1 MLVRYAGV
9 PEVITDPDE
18 SIEGWVP
25 TADGAFVVGEP
36 QGAPGWFP
44 ANDNPQDKATFDMAI
59 TVPDGLTALGNGVLA
74 ARFSPSRAHDLG
86 VARGPTRWPPTWRRR
101 PTAASTLT
109 QSRVGG
115 IPVYNAVDPT
125 LSAELGPLLDEVP
138 DIVRFFSALY
148 GPYPFNAAG
157 AIVDDAPDVGYAL
170 ESQTKPNFAFVPDE
184 ATLVHEL
191 AHQWFGDAVTLRQ
204 WPDIWLHEGF
214 AAWSEWIWSERH
226 GGPSAQEIFEEL
238 FNDAGDAAPLGPARP
253 AACPRPPSLF
263 SDSVYDRGAMTL
275 QALRVEVGDAT
286 FFRIL
291 RDWFAQ
297 HRYGNATTADFIAL
311 AERDSHRNL
320 RGFFQLWLDKPGRV
334 GTPNPAAAPQPAAT
348 LAAPQHRALRVRPVA
363 RPSWR
368 DRVGG
373 YSGALEA
380 PAALAARGGRTAR
393 RCASA
398 STADDGPSSARGEP
412 DISSRSAVP
421 AHSRGLRRLARSARF
436 AHRHTLPEGD
446 GARSSTSRSFLDER
460 SAPGQSPRGPRQTAT
475 AAPCGPRARRRPGRR
490 RRPSAPRASAA
501 ARAPSRARWWP
512 THGRRASSVS
522 RSRMRSRRV
531 RAARLAAAT
540 PSPA

>member
-1 MLVRYAGV
+1 MAMAALALGAAPAGADIGAPGLGDPLFPLAGNGGYDVAHYGLTLDYDRASGRLDATAVISARATQSLTRFDLDLRGFDISLLLVDGRPASHRRAGQELIVTPREGLKKGRDFTVIVRYAGV

-44 ANDNPQDKATFDMAI
+44 SNDNPQDKATFDEAI
-59 TVPDGLTALGNGVLA
+59 TVPDGITALGNGVLVT
-74 ARFSPSRAHDLG
+74 RFSH
-86 VARGPTRWPPTWRRR
+86 RGRTTWVWHESD
-101 PTAASTLT
+101 PMATYLATATNGRFALT
-109 QSRVGG
+109 QTRVGA

-184 ATLVHEL
+184 TTLVHEL

-214 AAWSEWIWSERH
+214 AEWSEWIWSERH
-226 GGPSAQEIFEEL
+226 GGDSAQMIFDEIVADRSE
-238 FNDAGDAAPLGPARP
+238 DAPLHWDPAPGLVTDAAA
-253 AACPRPPSLF
+253 LF

-275 QALRVEVGDAT
+275 QALRVEVGDPT

-311 AERDSHRNL
+311 AQRDSHRNL
-320 RGFFQLWLDKPGRV
+320 RAFFEKWLYTPGQV
-334 GTPNPAAAPQPAAT
+334 EQATAAAQPA
-348 LAAPQHRALRVRPVA
+348 VA
-363 RPSWR
+363 Q
-368 DRVGG
+368 
-373 YSGALEA
+373 
-380 PAALAARGGRTAR
+380 ALAARGHR
-393 RCASA
+393 R
-398 STADDGPSSARGEP
+398 
-412 DISSRSAVP
+412 
-421 AHSRGLRRLARSARF
+421 H
-436 AHRHTLPEGD
+436 
-446 GARSSTSRSFLDER
+446 
-460 SAPGQSPRGPRQTAT
+460 
-475 AAPCGPRARRRPGRR
+475 
-490 RRPSAPRASAA
+490 
-501 ARAPSRARWWP
+501 
-512 THGRRASSVS
+512 
-522 RSRMRSRRV
+522 
-531 RAARLAAAT
+531 
-540 PSPA
+540 

>member
-1 MLVRYAGV
+1 MTAARAGLITVVLALAAALPAHAAGGWGFGSPGLGDPFFPLAGNGGYDVGHYGLALDYTPATGELDATAVIQARATQSLARFDLDLRGFDVTRLLVDDRPAAYRRSGQELIITPRRALRPGADFTVLVRYAGV
-9 PEVITDPDE
+9 PEVITDPDD

-44 ANDNPQDKATFDMAI
+44 ANDNPQDKASFDMAI

-74 ARFSPSRAHDLG
+74 GRSSRHGRTTWVWHEGDPMATYLATATNGRFE
-86 VARGPTRWPPTWRRR
+86 
-101 PTAASTLT
+101 LT
-109 QSRVGG
+109 QTQVGG

-125 LSAELGPLLDEVP
+125 LAAELGPLLDEVP
-138 DIVRFFSALY
+138 DIVRFFSGLY

-184 ATLVHEL
+184 TTLVHEL

-214 AAWSEWIWSERH
+214 ATWSEWIWSERH
-226 GGPSAQEIFEEL
+226 GGPSAQEIFDEV
-238 FNDAGDAAPLGPARP
+238 FADDDPAIWDPPPGRVPSAAE
-253 AACPRPPSLF
+253 LF

-297 HRYGNATTADFIAL
+297 HRYGNATTAEFIAL

-320 RGFFQLWLDKPGRV
+320 NGFFRLWLFKPGRV

-348 LAAPQHRALRVRPVA
+348 LAAPQHR
-363 RPSWR
+363 
-368 DRVGG
+368 
-373 YSGALEA
+373 
-380 PAALAARGGRTAR
+380 R
-393 RCASA
+393 R
-398 STADDGPSSARGEP
+398 
-412 DISSRSAVP
+412 
-421 AHSRGLRRLARSARF
+421 
-436 AHRHTLPEGD
+436 
-446 GARSSTSRSFLDER
+446 
-460 SAPGQSPRGPRQTAT
+460 
-475 AAPCGPRARRRPGRR
+475 
-490 RRPSAPRASAA
+490 
-501 ARAPSRARWWP
+501 
-512 THGRRASSVS
+512 
-522 RSRMRSRRV
+522 
-531 RAARLAAAT
+531 
-540 PSPA
+540 